1 MFLVIQAHFHDNYER
16 YWNNDCAEYGQQ
28 RNQNLYT
35 NPLLTSSRYTTVIN
49 KGKKG
54 IWVFQLLLIISDYLR
69 KIKKRVRFD
78 RKNCQTALFL
88 LYYLSILSRFD
99 LSGIYSIKSEG
110 WQLNKAHNLFM
121 VLASKPFVPFFNP

>member
-54 IWVFQLLLIISDYLR
+54 IWVFQLLLIIPDYLR
-69 KIKKRVRFD
+69 KSKKIVRFD

-88 LYYLSILSRFD
+88 LYILLIVLRIGFRYEFNLKVTVQS
-99 LSGIYSIKSEG
+99 LG
-110 WQLNKAHNLFM
+110 NKKH
-121 VLASKPFVPFFNP
+121 FVK